1 MMTAEQAARFE
12 RYVTHIFYDAVALV
26 RRFAPRD
33 TGNLADKALKCEW
46 QTDRRDNWQR
56 KFVIW
61 VDTSGS
67 TRRRT
72 PGKAP
77 YMPFVNEPWISKFW
91 GGRQN
96 PNEGWWNRAAEFV
109 YLYINKHL
117 GGFKG

>member
-12 RYVTHIFYDAVALV
+12 RYVTHVFYDAVALV

-46 QTDRRDNWQR
+46 QTDRRESWQR

-67 TRRRT
+67 TGSFGNHRKPLLRYSYNKKSNERT
-72 PGKAP
+72 RPT
-77 YMPFVNEPWISKFW
+77 
-91 GGRQN
+91 
-96 PNEGWWNRAAEFV
+96 RAGIF
-109 YLYINKHL
+109 
-117 GGFKG
+117 G